1 MILQSYLEEWLIS
14 LVIFGE
20 MTDPRAE
27 VGKIQ
32 TILEH
37 PVVLE
42 NKQGLINK

>member
-20 MTDPRAE
+20 MTDPRAG

-32 TILEH
+32 MILER

-42 NKQGLINK
+42 NKQGLRSK